1 MHCAD
6 LYGALPVQVYKAR
19 FHGSPVAVKAMIGE
33 EGADAAALQ
42 HEAAILEGLRHSHIV
57 HYLDCIVDV
66 EDGTVC
72 ARQRT
77 ATSPITTSGRKP
89 AH

>member
-1 MHCAD
+1 M
-6 LYGALPVQVYKAR
+6 QVYKAR

-72 ARQRT
+72 AAVPVNAQQPSQSQLW
-77 ATSPITTSGRKP
+77 ASPCHVCLRFS
-89 AH
+89 